1 MTPVPF
7 FLCNRVF
14 FSLCILTHPPAHCYS
29 STAQPAYRDP
39 CFVQSDLTFVGR
51 KLDTIKRVRAEL
63 EEYMKR
69 LTDTLKTLENQLTQ
83 VALPLGM
90 KGRLGGRP
98 VVSKGATP
106 SIGYS
111 TGYSTGPAPTSH
123 ASEHLCTMST
133 RAAHSQAWP
142 RLVADWL
149 ADRSFGRRAAAR
161 TDGQKAAG
169 AAARTHG
176 QKAAGR
182 DHRCCMPRSIHIVR
196 T

>member
-1 MTPVPF
+1 M
-7 FLCNRVF
+7 
-14 FSLCILTHPPAHCYS
+14 
-29 STAQPAYRDP
+29 
-39 CFVQSDLTFVGR
+39 QSDLAFVGR

-111 TGYSTGPAPTSH
+111 LGTRLGLRRLAMPASTSARCPPEQPTRRPS
-123 ASEHLCTMST
+123 
-133 RAAHSQAWP
+133 
-142 RLVADWL
+142 L
-149 ADRSFGRRAAAR
+149 A
-161 TDGQKAAG
+161 
-169 AAARTHG
+169 
-176 QKAAGR
+176 
-182 DHRCCMPRSIHIVR
+182 
-196 T
+196 

>member
-1 MTPVPF
+1 MTPVPP

-29 STAQPAYRDP
+29 STAYRDP

-90 KGRLGGRP
+90 KERLSGQP
-98 VVSKGATP
+98 VVLKGVTP
-106 SIGYS
+106 SIRYS
-111 TGYSTGPAPTSH
+111 MGTRLGLHPLAMPASTSARCPPEQPS
-123 ASEHLCTMST
+123 
-133 RAAHSQAWP
+133 RRP
-142 RLVADWL
+142 R
-149 ADRSFGRRAAAR
+149 
-161 TDGQKAAG
+161 
-169 AAARTHG
+169 
-176 QKAAGR
+176 
-182 DHRCCMPRSIHIVR
+182 
-196 T
+196 